1 MSASKTIGTQLY
13 KKANSN
19 FGETTDL
26 RIAHLTSIGAIGL
39 ESDEI
44 ETTDLDSPEDFK
56 EYIAGA
62 KNPMDIDIEGNLKD
76 ELAMQQIL
84 ALANTRS
91 IETWEVIYP
100 SGAKWSFSAYV
111 KSFAD
116 GDKTTDGLLT
126 FSTGLRVSGKPTF
139 TPAGQSKARYTVRYY
154 LDALTNIAIAVEEPS
169 TAYDIDTVI
178 TSTKLV
184 TDIGATWLTKYKPA
198 QYTGD
203 PITTPTIT
211 TEAGLTIN
219 GTPSHDII
227 KILYTEDPLD
237 ALAVTSVPIDG
248 ATNVAVGSTVKLTFN
263 YQIESCP
270 TPVFIN
276 TDTDE
281 AIAFTSAWNTGYT
294 ELTLTPSSSLIA
306 STKYTVTVVGAKDIY
321 ARTLANTMIDF
332 TTAS

>member
-1 MSASKTIGTQLY
+1 MSASKTIGTMLY
-13 KKANSN
+13 KIANSN

-44 ETTDLDSPEDFK
+44 ETTDLDSAEDFK

-62 KNPMDIDIEGNLKD
+62 KSPMDIDIEGNLKD
-76 ELAMQQIL
+76 ELAMQQLL

-91 IETWEVIYP
+91 IESWKVVYP
-100 SGAKWSFSAYV
+100 SGATWTFQAYV

-116 GDKTTDGLLT
+116 GEKTTDGLLT
-126 FSTGLRVSGKPTF
+126 FTTGLRVTGKPTF
-139 TPAGQSKARYTVRYY
+139 TPAGQSLAGYTVRYY
-154 LDALTNIAIAVEEPS
+154 LDALTNVAIAVEEPS
-169 TAYDIDTVI
+169 TKRNVGTTI
-178 TSTKLV
+178 TSTILA

-198 QYTGD
+198 QYSGD
-203 PITTPTIT
+203 PTTTPTIT
-211 TEAGLTIN
+211 SEAGLVLN

-227 KILYTEDPLD
+227 KILYTQSALN

-270 TPVFIN
+270 TPVLVD

-281 AIAFTSAWNTGYT
+281 PIAFTSAWNTGYT
-294 ELTLTPSSSLIA
+294 ELTLTPSSSLTA
-306 STKYTVTVVGAKDIY
+306 STKYTVTVVGARDIY
-321 ARTLANTMIDF
+321 GRTLANTMIDF